1 MSFVI
6 SNCNYCKTKNI
17 RFDNKGFNKLTPH
30 QWDILAICSHCNHP
44 TVYRINRKSDV
55 VFPLNELFARA
66 TTLKEIDNLNLS
78 SSFYIG
84 STIVP
89 PHNEIT
95 PCPEHVPENIKIVFD
110 EAAICLS
117 MKCYTASGAMFR
129 LCLDVTTKELLQEWL
144 ETNQNSTDQPN
155 AKQKDKLFNR
165 IDFLI
170 EQRVIP
176 TDLKEYVHHIRL
188 DGNDA
193 AHDGSTEKD
202 EAEDLLDFS
211 ELFLER
217 IYTVKK
223 QLELAQERRLARRGN
238 R

>member
-1 MSFVI
+1 MTFYVG
-6 SNCNYCKTKNI
+6 
-17 RFDNKGFNKLTPH
+17 R
-30 QWDILAICSHCNHP
+30 CNHCSTDKIKFNTLSYCHDSKYDLVYFFLICENCITP
-44 TVYRINRKSDV
+44 TVLSMKPNDYEIRDLIEKKK
-55 VFPLNELFARA
+55 FPLDQTINISEFFYNERI
-66 TTLKEIDNLNLS
+66 EN
-78 SSFYIG
+78 
-84 STIVP
+84 
-89 PHNEIT
+89 T
-95 PCPEHVPENIKIVFD
+95 PSNSLVKCPEHVPDNLKSIFD
-110 EAAICLS
+110 EAAL
-117 MKCYTASGAMFR
+117 CYSHNCYIACASMFR
-129 LCLDVTTKELLQEWL
+129 LCLDVTTKDLLNEWI
-144 ETNQNSTDQPN
+144 ETNQKSTDQPN

-193 AHDGSTEKD
+193 AHDGSTEKN

-217 IYTVKK
+217 IYTRKK
-223 QLELAQERRLARRGN
+223 QLEIAQARTLARRNN